1 MLGANLHEMTSNAVL
16 FVVLIKIH
24 KEKKHIEE
32 LINYICMLIF
42 LKDSEMK
49 KGAFDTH

>member
-32 LINYICMLIF
+32 LINYMYVNF
-42 LKDSEMK
+42 F
-49 KGAFDTH
+49 KGF